1 MSENHT
7 QGPSPDDVIAS
18 FTVDCDDTTTNSD
31 NAVDAVQEALQYTE
45 QPAQMMLPG
54 MDDLFFTHVDVVTG
68 PVEEARMEVAAD
80 PLTAPVAEAAE
91 AVPSELEVAEEEMAE
106 SAEADAVVEPPA
118 PVIERARMA
127 PISLMDSDLYKNAK
141 VGEPIESAAEVV
153 QHESVASDP
162 EPAADPIVEPRTPEI
177 EQARMVP
184 ISLMDSDLVKNAK
197 VDEPVAAEA
206 PKPAAEPKAPVA
218 EEELPP
224 VSESFKV
231 PEPYVAESILPS
243 VPVKPVLAESAAVD
257 AVREEPVPA
266 PPEPKVVPVEEPV
279 VQKVEVASEPV
290 VESVPQAVE
299 PTAELTDSTESAVDP
314 TPEVVVEPEEVVEAE
329 NGFLAIPLS
338 DEVQAAVAKQG
349 YGQPTEIQAE
359 IIPFMLDG
367 RDVLAQSQTGTGKT
381 AAFALPILSKIEIGP
396 KKPQVL
402 VLAPT
407 RELAMQVGASFAQY
421 GSEMRGLNIAT
432 IYGGADYSQQFR
444 QLKRGVEIV
453 VGTPG
458 RVIDHIKRGTL
469 DLSGLKCLV
478 LDEADEMLNMGFL
491 EDVQFV
497 LEQAPEQRQVALFSA
512 TLPAPIRGIAQHYL
526 NDPARIT
533 IKTKTMTAESIRQ
546 RAIFTVGREKINVL
560 KRILEVEETDGII
573 VFTKTKESTVTV
585 AEQLNHEG
593 FSAVALNG
601 DMPQKTRERT
611 ITQLKKG
618 RLNIL
623 VATDVAAR
631 GLDVERISHVFNYD
645 LPHGTESYIHRIGRT
660 GRAGRKGEAIIFL
673 TRSQRGRLR
682 SIEHVTKQP
691 IEVIE
696 APTADEINAIRV
708 KRYKDKIS
716 KTAEELDC
724 SFFQEM
730 LAEHSKETGLSM
742 DVIAAAVARMAQ
754 GRRPFF
760 LKKDKPKPKF
770 DRNERSD
777 RQGGRD
783 NNRRERVVGP
793 PEAGKK
799 RYRIAIGWK
808 DGVKPGNIVGAVA
821 NEGGI
826 DGKAIGHINIQQS
839 YTTIDL
845 PDDMPREIEQ
855 QLYHTRVVGRQMR
868 LTVATDADSGTQS
881 KGSHGGGSRKP
892 RGPRKFN
899 GSGKKFGY
907 SKAKK
912 RKDK

>member
-118 PVIERARMA
+118 PVIER
-127 PISLMDSDLYKNAK
+127 
-141 VGEPIESAAEVV
+141 
-153 QHESVASDP
+153 
-162 EPAADPIVEPRTPEI
+162 
-177 EQARMVP
+177 ARMVP

>member
-1 MSENHT
+1 
-7 QGPSPDDVIAS
+7 
-18 FTVDCDDTTTNSD
+18 
-31 NAVDAVQEALQYTE
+31 
-45 QPAQMMLPG
+45 
-54 MDDLFFTHVDVVTG
+54 
-68 PVEEARMEVAAD
+68 
-80 PLTAPVAEAAE
+80 
-91 AVPSELEVAEEEMAE
+91 
-106 SAEADAVVEPPA
+106 
-118 PVIERARMA
+118 
-127 PISLMDSDLYKNAK
+127 
-141 VGEPIESAAEVV
+141 
-153 QHESVASDP
+153 
-162 EPAADPIVEPRTPEI
+162 
-177 EQARMVP
+177 MVP